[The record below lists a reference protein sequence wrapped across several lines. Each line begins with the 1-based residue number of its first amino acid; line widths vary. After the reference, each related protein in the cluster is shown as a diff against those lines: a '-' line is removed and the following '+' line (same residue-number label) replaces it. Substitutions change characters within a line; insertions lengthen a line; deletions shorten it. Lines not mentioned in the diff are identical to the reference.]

1 VNIVVAN
8 TVGRLADGR
17 HVLSYPSRWSW
28 TGAYKP
34 NCFYA
39 QFLGYAAALL
49 KRELPDARVIMVDGN
64 YEQLGPIE
72 YAERLAALEPDVL
85 ITEQDAV
92 TYDAMTSTM
101 LMTKARR
108 PAMRAYLCGA
118 AASAFWER
126 ALGAQGWDV
135 AVKGEYEY
143 AILDDLRAGRRDY
156 GYVLHG
162 TAADPDALPLPE
174 DGDVSRIN
182 YADGGNPLPG
192 MVQVYATRGCPLS
205 CAFCAVPMYYG
216 GHGKAHKSHRTRDV
230 ESVCDELAYL
240 AMKYAGRYT
249 GAYFHD
255 ETHNADPDWLATFAE
270 AIIRRGLDRY
280 AYDAMC
286 GYWRFT
292 SEDLIALL
300 ARAGYRQIRVGIET
314 LDDDTGK
321 AIGKRVIPDRLRQV
335 LAWCKAHGIA
345 TYGTTQVGAVSSTE
359 AGDRAT
365 LATLVDLRAAGLLDT
380 VQHTVSIPI
389 PGTPFFEECKRNGW
403 LLHEDY
409 TRYSGTECVV
419 DRPEYPAA
427 RVNAMFREY
436 YAVRGGGHRLFNRGN
451 A

>member
-1 VNIVVAN
+1 MNIVVAN

-17 HVLSYPSRWSW
+17 HVLAFPSRWDWVSPPPPN
-28 TGAYKP
+28 AYKP
-34 NCFYA
+34 NCFYPYE
-39 QFLGYAAALL
+39 LGYLSALL
-49 KRELPDARVIMVDGN
+49 KREMPGANVVMVDGN
-64 YEQLGPIE
+64 YEQLGPAE
-72 YAERLAALEPDVL
+72 YAARLAALEPDVL
-85 ITEQDAV
+85 VTECSAV
-92 TYDAMTSTM
+92 TYGAMTAT
-101 LMTKARR
+101 LRAIQPP
-108 PAMRAYLCGA
+108 PAHAVLCGPA
-118 AASAFWER
+118 TTLAHGHGHGWT
-126 ALGAQGWDV
+126 ALV
-135 AVKGEYEY
+135 SGEYEHK
-143 AILDDLRAGRRDY
+143 ILAMFQPGATAD
-156 GYVLHG
+156 GYI
-162 TAADPDALPLPE
+162 DPDALPFPE
-174 DGDVSRIN
+174 DEDVSRIN

-216 GHGKAHKSHRTRDV
+216 GHGKSHKSHRTRDV

-345 TYGTTQVGAVSSTE
+345 TYGTTQVGAVNSTE

-365 LATLVDLRAAGLLDT
+365 LATLMDLRAAGLLDT